1 MRVITLQFTEES
13 AKEYPLSDEQIVAR
27 LLAGEPALF
36 EIPIRRHNRRMY
48 HMVRSI
54 LRDEGEVEE
63 AMQEAYVSAYAHLSQ
78 FAGSAKFSTWLL
90 KIAINEARDVCG
102 GAKDLL
108 GCIRPKPR

>member
-63 AMQEAYVSAYAHLSQ
+63 AMQEAYVSAYSHLSQ